1 MPVFSPGCLTGCCT
15 SCVLRTGSIV
25 GSITGSSS
33 ASRYNMCYLLACMC
47 GSMQRK
53 AIRLWFFI
61 GVTMLYVSSI
71 LALTSCDVCV
81 VMTVSCH
88 VVPQL
93 LMMVGLIDSPIKAA
107 SSSPIFPSIM
117 SVGPTN
123 TPLAHDVTEPP
134 AITSQPPEVSIDQ
147 QAVLLRVKS
156 ISHHAYVYSC
166 GLLYI

>member
-1 MPVFSPGCLTGCCT
+1 M
-15 SCVLRTGSIV
+15 
-25 GSITGSSS
+25 
-33 ASRYNMCYLLACMC
+33 
-47 GSMQRK
+47 
-53 AIRLWFFI
+53 
-61 GVTMLYVSSI
+61 
-71 LALTSCDVCV
+71 CV
-81 VMTVSCH
+81 VMTVTCH

-147 QAVLLRVKS
+147 QAVLLR
-156 ISHHAYVYSC
+156 AYQSMHTSTFSLAVDC
-166 GLLYI
+166 YIFKVHECWLQYQH